1 MKFKGN
7 LSKQY
12 RNVIYFQQNHFYNTQ
27 TPIIWKGKII
37 LDGTLCIHRCL
48 TNASSLNSS
57 KRMEHTFSLYIRSRS
72 VTTVSVSSDRVTSFD
87 IQCEGGRSGA
97 MLIPGFPFS
106 PLTLMEATL
115 KFFPHSLQILLPR
128 HFSSNTSSRSF
139 RLTTKSMSVTPSNI
153 SWEHEQT
160 SQIWEHITRV
170 QGYFRDTITQFLQL
184 CQERGG
190 IHAIMLG

>member
-12 RNVIYFQQNHFYNTQ
+12 RNVIYFQQNHFTTHRHQSYG
-27 TPIIWKGKII
+27 KGK
-37 LDGTLCIHRCL
+37 LFW
-48 TNASSLNSS
+48 
-57 KRMEHTFSLYIRSRS
+57 MEHTFSLYIRSRS

-87 IQCEGGRSGA
+87 IQCDGGRSGA

-153 SWEHEQT
+153 S
-160 SQIWEHITRV
+160 
-170 QGYFRDTITQFLQL
+170 
-184 CQERGG
+184 
-190 IHAIMLG
+190 